1 MFDINHTYG
10 RWWLIMIIHKEK
22 NLEKIRLNVI
32 EGLADV
38 EASRGV
44 DARKYM
50 MQLKDKKAK
59 LINE

>member
-1 MFDINHTYG
+1 
-10 RWWLIMIIHKEK
+10 MIINKEK
-22 NLEKIRLNVI
+22 ILAKIRLNVI